1 MDFKF
6 GLALPAFSDLL
17 QPGSI
22 VARRFEPSAKTL
34 QQVNGKNTEN
44 GDFFRWAHLELSY
57 FGTWA
62 GGKL

>member
-1 MDFKF
+1 
-6 GLALPAFSDLL
+6 
-17 QPGSI
+17 
-22 VARRFEPSAKTL
+22 VTRRFEPRAKTL

-44 GDFFRWAHLELSY
+44 GDFFRWAHLKLSY